1 MQWSAPVF
9 WLLAVIVLGILEAA
23 TTQLVT
29 IWFALGALV
38 AMLAAV
44 FHAPIWLQIGLF
56 VAVSVLTLILTRPL
70 VRKQLN
76 SKKTATNADR
86 VLGHVGI
93 VQHDIS
99 NTKAQGTVTIDGAVW
114 TARSADTDEI
124 AAGTQVVAERI
135 EGVKLIVRPVDIQ
148 EKGE

>member
-1 MQWSAPVF
+1 MQWSMPVL

-29 IWFALGALV
+29 IWFALGALA

-44 FHAPIWLQIGLF
+44 CHAPLWLQIVLF
-56 VAVSVLTLILTRPL
+56 VVVSVLALVFTRPI

-76 SKKTATNADR
+76 GKKTPTNADR
-86 VLGHVGI
+86 VLGRVGV
-93 VQHDIS
+93 VQDTIS
-99 NTKAQGTVTIDGAVW
+99 NTLAQGTVTVDGAVW
-114 TARSADTDEI
+114 SARSASGTDI
-124 AAGTQVVAERI
+124 PAGTRVVAERI
-135 EGVKLIVRPVDIQ
+135 EGVKLIVRPTETN